1 MMMILNEDLKKLNQS
16 SKSKEILQ
24 FFRVLLDSQV
34 FNKME
39 EYLIKLMMMTFMMKQ
54 VALLLLRT
62 MKLKKWMKK

>member
-39 EYLIKLMMMTFMMKQ
+39 EYLIKLMMMTFTMKQ
-54 VALLLLRT
+54 VALLL
-62 MKLKKWMKK
+62 